1 MATNTH
7 SCCHTDRSDT
17 AGPDSAVV
25 TSARVREALQA
36 IKNAAAL
43 ANSSAWTPEENRI
56 RVALL
61 HLYRERGRAP
71 VVTDLAA
78 RVGLTVSELRPLL
91 ASLRG
96 RDAVV
101 LDSASGE
108 IVGAYP
114 FTERATEHLVV
125 LGAVT
130 LRAMCAIDALG
141 IGSMYDEDV
150 EIRSQCRHC
159 AAPIEIATTDRGRA
173 LALYRPTTAVVWS
186 SARYEQACAANS
198 LCTEIAFFCSDA
210 HLQQW
215 RDNRSHDSPGFR
227 LSMDEAL
234 EAGRSIFGRSLQFT
248 TPRAADR

>member
-7 SCCHTDRSDT
+7 SCCHADRPDT
-17 AGPDSAVV
+17 AGPDDAVV

-43 ANSSAWTPEENRI
+43 ADSSEWTPEENRV

-61 HLYRERGRAP
+61 QLYRAHGRAP
-71 VVTDLAA
+71 LLTDLAA
-78 RVGLTVSELRPLL
+78 RVGLSVSELRPLL
-91 ASLRG
+91 ASLQA
-96 RDAVV
+96 RDAIV
-101 LDSASGE
+101 LDPTKGE

-114 FTERATEHLVV
+114 FTERATEHQVS
-125 LGAVT
+125 LGGVT

-150 EIRSQCRHC
+150 AIRSHCRHC
-159 AAPIEIATTDRGRA
+159 SMPIEIATTDRGRA
-173 LALYRPTTAVVWS
+173 IALCRPTTAVVWS
-186 SARYEQACAANS
+186 SARYEHACAANS

-210 HLQQW
+210 HLQRW

-234 EAGRSIFGRSLQFT
+234 EAGRAIFGQSL
-248 TPRAADR
+248 RANIEALDTR

>member
-1 MATNTH
+1 M
-7 SCCHTDRSDT
+7 
-17 AGPDSAVV
+17 V
-25 TSARVREALQA
+25 TSARVREALEA

-43 ANSSAWTPEENRI
+43 ANSSEWTPEENRI

-71 VVTDLAA
+71 VVSDLAA
-78 RVGLTVSELRPLL
+78 RVGLSVSELRPLL
-91 ASLRG
+91 ASLRA

-101 LDSASGE
+101 LDPASGE

-114 FTERATEHLVV
+114 FTERATEHHVA
-125 LGAVT
+125 LGGVT

-150 EIRSQCRHC
+150 EIRSHCRHC

-173 LALYRPTTAVVWS
+173 IALCRPTTAVVWS
-186 SARYEQACAANS
+186 SARYEHACAANS

-210 HLQQW
+210 HLQRW
-215 RDNRSHDSPGFR
+215 RDSRLHDSPGFR

-234 EAGRSIFGRSLQFT
+234 EAGRAIFERSL
-248 TPRAADR
+248 RANTDAMVTR